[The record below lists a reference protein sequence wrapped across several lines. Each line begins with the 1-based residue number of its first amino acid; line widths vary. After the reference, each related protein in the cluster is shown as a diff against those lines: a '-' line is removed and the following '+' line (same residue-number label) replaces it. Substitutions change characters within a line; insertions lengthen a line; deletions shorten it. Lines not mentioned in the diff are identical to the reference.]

1 MRTSPL
7 VLVLIALIM
16 CPLASRA
23 ATAAPHINIAVDATD
38 APRKILH
45 AQLTI
50 PATAGTLTLY
60 YPKWIPG
67 EHAPSGPAIDLT
79 GLKFTANG
87 QFLKWR
93 RDLADNWAIHVE
105 VPSGAQEV
113 HASLDYLEPGE
124 SDQSLFSAGSSTSQ
138 KMLVISWNQ
147 VLLYPKGWTGD
158 QITYSASVRLPAGW
172 KFGTPLP
179 VASRSG
185 DEIHF
190 DSVSLFTL
198 VDSPIISGEY
208 LKVVPL
214 NQGQNPPVEMDIA
227 ADSSIALEAPQQV
240 WDEYSNL
247 VKQATTLFGAT
258 HYRDYHFLFSL
269 SDHVAH
275 FGLEHHEANDSRSEE
290 RTLIDS
296 DLRSLHA
303 GLLPHEY
310 VHSWNGKYR
319 RPADLTTSDYEQ
331 TMQDDLLWVYEG
343 LTEYLGDVLTA
354 RSGLWTPQE
363 YRDEL
368 ARSAAML
375 DHRPGRTWRN
385 LQDTADA
392 AALLYYTP
400 KEWDSWRRD
409 VDYYD
414 EGELD
419 WLWADSIIRQQT
431 GGKKSMDDFCKL
443 FHGAPSTPPMVKT
456 YTFDDVVNALNQVA
470 PYDWR
475 GFWNER
481 LSSHGPGA
489 PLGGIEATGW
499 KIVYDEN
506 RTPMMRA
513 WEDDHRT
520 LNAAFSVGLIIKE
533 NGDIEDTIEGMDA
546 AHAGIGPGMKI
557 LAVNGRRFMPQV
569 FRDALY
575 QGKNTSQPLQ
585 LLIEN
590 TDYFR
595 TFSID
600 YHGGEKYPHLVREE
614 SKPDTMT
621 EIIRAH

>member
-23 ATAAPHINIAVDATD
+23 ATAAPHINIALDATD

-93 RDLADNWAIHVE
+93 RDLAENWAIHVE
-105 VPSGAQEV
+105 VPAGAQEV

-124 SDQSLFSAGSSTSQ
+124 SDQSLFSAGSSATQ

-158 QITYSASVRLPAGW
+158 QIIYSASVRLPAGW

-575 QGKNTSQPLQ
+575 QGKNASQPLQ

>member
-1 MRTSPL
+1 MRTSP
-7 VLVLIALIM
+7 ALIVFLALM
-16 CPLASRA
+16 TWPLALLG
-23 ATAAPHINIAVDATD
+23 ATAAPHINIALDATD
-38 APRKILH
+38 APRRILH

-50 PATAGTLTLY
+50 PATAGTMTLY

-87 QFLKWR
+87 QMLKWR

-105 VPSGAQEV
+105 VPAGAQEV

-124 SDQSLFSAGSSTSQ
+124 SEQSLFSAGSSATQ

-190 DSVSLFTL
+190 ESVSLFTL

-214 NQGQNPPVEMDIA
+214 NPGQNPPVEMDIA
-227 ADSSIALEAPQQV
+227 ADSTMALDAPQQV

-290 RTLIDS
+290 RTLIDPE
-296 DLRSLHA
+296 LRSLHA

-363 YRDEL
+363 YRDAL

-400 KEWDSWRRD
+400 KEWESWRRS

-431 GGKKSMDDFCKL
+431 GGKKSIDDFCKL

-456 YTFDDVVNALNQVA
+456 YTFDDVVNGLNQIA

-481 LSSHGPGA
+481 LTNHGPGA
-489 PLGGIEATGW
+489 PLGGIEGTGW
-499 KIVYDEN
+499 KIVYDES
-506 RTPMMRA
+506 RSPMMRA
-513 WEDDHRT
+513 WENDHRT
-520 LNAAFSVGLIIKE
+520 LNATFSVGLIIKE

-557 LAVNGRRFMPQV
+557 VAVNGRRFTPQV
-569 FRDALY
+569 FRDALFE
-575 QGKNTSQPLQ
+575 GKNTSQPLQ

-595 TFSID
+595 TFSLD

-614 SKPDTMT
+614 SKPDVMT

>member
-1 MRTSPL
+1 VRTSPL
-7 VLVLIALIM
+7 VIALIAVM
-16 CPLASRA
+16 TCPLASHAA
-23 ATAAPHINIAVDATD
+23 ATVPHINISLDATD

-50 PATAGTLTLY
+50 PATPGTLILY

-79 GLKFTANG
+79 GLKFTGNG

-93 RDLADNWAIHVE
+93 RDLADNWTIHVE
-105 VPSGAQEV
+105 VPSGVQEV

-124 SDQSLFSAGSSTSQ
+124 SDQSLFSAGSSATQ

-158 QITYSASVRLPAGW
+158 QITYSASLRLPAGW

-179 VASRSG
+179 VTSRSG

-190 DSVSLFTL
+190 EPVSLFTL
-198 VDSPIISGEY
+198 VDSPIIAGEY

-227 ADSSIALEAPQQV
+227 ADSAIALEAPQEV
-240 WDEYSNL
+240 WEHYSDL

-275 FGLEHHEANDSRSEE
+275 FGLEHHESNDSRSEE
-290 RTLIDS
+290 RTLIDPQ
-296 DLRSLHA
+296 LRSLHA
-303 GLLPHEY
+303 SLLSHEY

-343 LTEYLGDVLTA
+343 LTEYVGDVLTA

-363 YRDEL
+363 YRDAL

-375 DHRPGRTWRN
+375 GHRPGRTWRN

-392 AALLYYTP
+392 AALLYYTS
-400 KEWDSWRRD
+400 KQWDSWRRN

-419 WLWADSIIRQQT
+419 WLWVDSIIRQRT
-431 GGKKSMDDFCKL
+431 GGKKSIDDFCKL

-456 YTFDDVVNALNQVA
+456 YTFDDVVNTLNQIA

-475 GFWNER
+475 GFWNDR
-481 LSSHGPGA
+481 LTSHGPGA
-489 PLGGIEATGW
+489 PLGGIEGTGW
-499 KIVYDEN
+499 KIVYDES
-506 RTPMMRA
+506 RSPMMRA

-533 NGDIEDTIEGMDA
+533 DGTIEDTIEDMDA

-557 LAVNGRRFMPQV
+557 LAINGRRFTPQV

-575 QGKNTSQPLQ
+575 EGKNTSQQLQ

-595 TFSID
+595 TFVLD
-600 YHGGEKYPHLVREE
+600 YHGGEEYPHLVRDD